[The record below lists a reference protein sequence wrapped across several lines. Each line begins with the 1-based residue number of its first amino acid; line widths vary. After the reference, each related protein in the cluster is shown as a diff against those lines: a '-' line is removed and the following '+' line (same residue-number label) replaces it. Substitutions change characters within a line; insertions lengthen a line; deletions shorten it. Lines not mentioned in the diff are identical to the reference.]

1 MSSLH
6 HFQVHFSLNELENDA
21 KMTSKRRSNKIN
33 LLSLSFVTNYI
44 NKL

>member
-6 HFQVHFSLNELENDA
+6 HFQVHFSLTELENDA
-21 KMTSKRRSNKIN
+21 KRTSKRRSNKIS